1 MDVFEGEIRMAK
13 ELSIEGV
20 PPDKRYMSH
29 YVLQPDRSDP
39 VISAMTKM
47 GAYEWLPI
55 ADDRDAE

>member
-20 PPDKRYMSH
+20 PPDKRYISH
-29 YVLQPDRSDP
+29 YVLQPDRSDA
-39 VISAMTKM
+39 VISATTKND
-47 GAYEWLPI
+47 AYDWLPI